1 MKTAITD
8 LLQVQYP
15 ILMGGMQW
23 ISTGAFV
30 GAVAETGGT
39 GFITAA
45 SFNSRDLL
53 KEQIQ
58 AARAVTK
65 KPFGVNISMLP
76 DAAPDQLGWV
86 IETVLE
92 EKIPFVET
100 SGRSPVEL
108 IPILKGAGVKILHKV
123 TCPQHA
129 IKAQK
134 DGADAVIL
142 VGYEGGGHPGMKQVG
157 TFVDLPATVD
167 AVDIP
172 VIAAGGI
179 CDSRSFAAALVLG
192 AEGVM
197 MGTRMIA
204 TKECPVHDN
213 YKQWILNAD
222 IDDTLIIQRSIRNAF
237 RAINNQKAQQ
247 VLGLEQTGIGLKE
260 LLPHISG
267 QKGKQAIQNGKID
280 EAVLTAGQCCGR
292 IREIL
297 SVREVIDDLVSG
309 VTIAGNRLH
318 SFQ

>member
-1 MKTAITD
+1 MKTAITE
-8 LLQVQYP
+8 LLGIEYP

-23 ISTGAFV
+23 ISRGAFV
-30 GAVAETGGT
+30 AAVAEAGGT
-39 GFITAA
+39 GFIPAATCGSKEALLEEIRTAR
-45 SFNSRDLL
+45 SL
-53 KEQIQ
+53 
-58 AARAVTK
+58 TG

-76 DAAPDQLGWV
+76 DTPLDQLEWV
-86 IETVLE
+86 MQTVLQ

-100 SGRSPVEL
+100 SGRSPAEL
-108 IPILKGAGVKILHKV
+108 IPVLKEAGIKILHKV
-123 TCPQHA
+123 TFPAHA
-129 IKAQK
+129 RRAAK
-134 DGADAVIL
+134 DGVDAVIL

-179 CDSRSFAAALVLG
+179 CDHRTFAAALMLG

-197 MGTRMIA
+197 MGTRFIA
-204 TKECPVHDN
+204 THECPVHEN
-213 YKQWILNAD
+213 YKNWIVQSG

-237 RAINNQKAQQ
+237 RAINNKKAQQ

-267 QKGKQAIQNGKID
+267 KAGKAALESGNMED
-280 EAVLTAGQCCGR
+280 AVLTAGQCCGR

-297 SVREVIDDLVSG
+297 SVKEVIESLV
-309 VTIAGNRLH
+309 
-318 SFQ
+318 QD